1 MLPVLDCN
9 QTVTLLRHV
18 EGQSADAYEATVM
31 AGCSWDSREADSLGS
46 GGESPDCQY
55 TVMLPEEI
63 VTVLPQPGD
72 IMALGSIPAT
82 SSRGDLSGVPHFR
95 VSGVFD
101 RRRGVFL
108 RHVKVVGA

>member
-1 MLPVLDCN
+1 MLDCD

-18 EGQSADAYEATVM
+18 ESQNTDAYEATVM

-46 GGESPDCQY
+46 GGESPNCQS
-55 TVMLPEEI
+55 TVMLPEET

-72 IMALGSIPAT
+72 SMALGAVPGV
-82 SSRGDLSGVPHFR
+82 SSREDLSGVPHFR

>member
-1 MLPVLDCN
+1 MLLMLDCD

-18 EGQSADAYEATVM
+18 ESQNTDAYEATVM

-46 GGESPDCQY
+46 GGESPNCQY
-55 TVMLPEEI
+55 TVMLPEEM

-72 IMALGSIPAT
+72 IMALGAVPGA
-82 SSRGDLSGVPHFR
+82 SSREDLAGVPHFR

>member
-1 MLPVLDCN
+1 
-9 QTVTLLRHV
+9 
-18 EGQSADAYEATVM
+18 
-31 AGCSWDSREADSLGS
+31 
-46 GGESPDCQY
+46 
-55 TVMLPEEI
+55 MLPEET

-72 IMALGSIPAT
+72 IMALGAVPGV
-82 SSRGDLSGVPHFR
+82 SSREDLSGVPHFR